1 MDNQGMNKMAKTT
14 SSSSSMVED
23 DDRISKLPDPLII
36 HILSSLPTEQ
46 VVRTC
51 ILSKRWKHIWYSVP
65 TLFFS
70 NNITNI
76 STHRTAK
83 NEVVRK
89 QGRDKFYSCV
99 EKYLE
104 HRKKGMNSIV
114 DSVILT
120 SFTLKMKGYYQTSK
134 ADVLDKWLAFAV
146 ENKVKEMYLWIDRD
160 EACDGEDMYDYV
172 FYCLPK
178 IIESARY
185 LTDLELNGVELD
197 TSNFD
202 FPSLKALSLVYV
214 RSSCAV
220 KNGEAFKFLLG
231 CPSLEKLRLH
241 KYYFKRVSSFTEDEV
256 RLESLS
262 LKFLELRDTR
272 YRKLEVEAMNLESLV
287 LIGVTEYE
295 IDISACKK
303 IRNLSLDDNG
313 RNFNLSLHDL
323 ISSSPLLENLT
334 LNFCYNY
341 NNNFKISGQNLKS
354 FIFKN
359 CCLNKKRMKSK
370 IKVTIESTPKLE
382 YFYYEGHIDLNM
394 SIEPSNS
401 LNGKIVLFEKDH
413 HVYEGYDAVWFT
425 DLLNFLLNLNCSWN
439 TVSLH
444 AKNFESLTWPEKL
457 KKVCRSPL
465 LKWKHLK
472 VNIEYG
478 YAFGVSRKKIL
489 ALKDSLLWISP
500 SLETLSID
508 GRKIKI
514 L

>member
-51 ILSKRWKHIWYSVP
+51 ILSKRWNHIWYSVP

-134 ADVLDKWLAFAV
+134 AEVLDKWLAFAV

-178 IIESARY
+178 TIESARY
-185 LTDLELNGVELD
+185 LTDLELSGVDLD

-202 FPSLKALSLVYV
+202 FPSLKALSLVHV

-241 KYYFKRVSSFTEDEV
+241 KYYFKCISSFTEDEA

-262 LKFLELRDTR
+262 LKFLELRDTS
-272 YRKLEVEAMNLESLV
+272 YGKLEVEAMNLESLV
-287 LIGVTEYE
+287 LIGVTEYK

-303 IRNLSLDDNG
+303 IRNLSFDDIG
-313 RNFNLSLHDL
+313 RNFNL
-323 ISSSPLLENLT
+323 
-334 LNFCYNY
+334 
-341 NNNFKISGQNLKS
+341 
-354 FIFKN
+354 
-359 CCLNKKRMKSK
+359 
-370 IKVTIESTPKLE
+370 
-382 YFYYEGHIDLNM
+382 YYMILF
-394 SIEPSNS
+394 
-401 LNGKIVLFEKDH
+401 LVVLF
-413 HVYEGYDAVWFT
+413 
-425 DLLNFLLNLNCSWN
+425 L
-439 TVSLH
+439 
-444 AKNFESLTWPEKL
+444 
-457 KKVCRSPL
+457 R
-465 LKWKHLK
+465 
-472 VNIEYG
+472 I
-478 YAFGVSRKKIL
+478 
-489 ALKDSLLWISP
+489 
-500 SLETLSID
+500 
-508 GRKIKI
+508 
-514 L
+514 